1 MCLKNDRCRQIG
13 GTVVQVAFLSIPLYA
28 MLPAITEHFVEK
40 GYTKAYSRISDVGVL
55 RYWAYF
61 ALYMI
66 SVEFFVYWQHRGL
79 HDITLGYR

>member
-1 MCLKNDRCRQIG
+1 MRSAKAERLFM
-13 GTVVQVAFLSIPLYA
+13 QVAFLSIPLYA
-28 MLPAITEHFVEK
+28 MLPAITEYFVES